1 MTKLKRIL
9 SFIFALIFSLSLAIP
24 AFASAPETIAID
36 FEDGFTIKTT
46 YPSSDYT
53 VDRRTAGGRYIADI
67 IDSNGN
73 VVETFSMKIPNASV
87 TRGVGNI
94 LRTFTDTKYEY
105 KGSIKICGITNEV
118 VLKIYVN
125 GSFKQIESVESNRVY
140 MADGVTL
147 FSLSGTTAVAS
158 PPNNFPA
165 QYVDCVYSGSCSVQ
179 VNVGTGLT
187 ISGNISVAT
196 LISLGFSV
204 GPTVGTTVYYNK
216 TLRSSWSISL

>member
-1 MTKLKRIL
+1 MTKSKKFL
-9 SFIFALIFSLSLAIP
+9 SFILVLVFSLSIAIP
-24 AFASAPETIAID
+24 AFAAAPETIAID
-36 FEDGFTIKTT
+36 FEDGFTVKTN
-46 YPSSDYT
+46 YPASDYN
-53 VDRRTAGGRYIADI
+53 VARRTVGSQYIADI
-67 IDSNGN
+67 IDSSGN
-73 VVETFSMKIPNASV
+73 VVETFSMKIPNAPV

-94 LRTFTDTKYEY
+94 LRTFTNTKYEY
-105 KGSIKICGITNEV
+105 TGSIKICGITNEV

-147 FSLSGTTAVAS
+147 FSLSDTTAVAS

-165 QYVDCVYSGSCSVQ
+165 QYVDCVYSGTCSVQ

-187 ISGNISVAT
+187 ISGNIGSAA
-196 LISLGFSV
+196 LIGLGFSV

-216 TLRSSWSISL
+216 TLRSAWSISL